1 MLSIKFNKPKPITKH
16 YAISKLVLSMQIN
29 CKPLLLVYF
38 VHLIFYFFLILS
50 YLLSGLF
57 LKTVNFTQKKGQIG

>member
-1 MLSIKFNKPKPITKH
+1 
-16 YAISKLVLSMQIN
+16 MQIN

-57 LKTVNFTQKKGQIG
+57 LKTVYFTQKKGQIG